1 MPYAS
6 FSTHDCDCS
15 PQGEAASITALE
27 AIQSVAT
34 QLGSSLALWG
44 TYISEFVAD
53 VAGDNELT
61 DEETA
66 ALEKHR

>member
-6 FSTHDCDCS
+6 FSTHDCDCG
-15 PQGEAASITALE
+15 PQGEEAPITALE
-27 AIQSVAT
+27 AIQTVAT
-34 QLGSSLALWG
+34 HLGSSLALWG

-53 VAGDNELT
+53 VAGDNEPT

-66 ALEKHR
+66 ALDKQR